1 MSSLN
6 TVKSVEPPART
17 TAVRGQYRAK
27 PQRIAEGVETG
38 HGARQ
43 SQLAVMVQS
52 DLHGNVESARES
64 VRRLADRQVRK

>member
-6 TVKSVEPPART
+6 SVKSVEPHAIS
-17 TAVRGQYRAK
+17 TASGGQYRAK
-27 PQRIAEGVETG
+27 PQFIAEGVETG

-64 VRRLADRQVRK
+64 GRRLALRQVCK